1 MCILYGGTTRG
12 GHIKT
17 WKEYRD
23 GILFV
28 TSNTCDNC
36 KPVLPARDVAIFN
49 DALKEIRNNRTIVEG
64 LSLERLVGPDGLM
77 VLLSLLAAGD
87 LPKAQIIELTKRLH
101 IPGYELSRN
110 LSGATAKIALTAYLG
125 EGFYLQS
132 ELEALIARAIEEYAE
147 PSSDFRSL

>member
-1 MCILYGGTTRG
+1 MAGWSGWHPRATAESQVWEVSVSSTEAPRSRHGLEGSCQY
-12 GHIKT
+12 
-17 WKEYRD
+17 D
-23 GILFV
+23 
-28 TSNTCDNC
+28 
-36 KPVLPARDVAIFN
+36 AREEF
-49 DALKEIRNNRTIVEG
+49 RNNRTIVEG

-110 LSGATAKIALTAYLG
+110 LSDATAQIALTAYFG

-132 ELEALIARAIEEYAE
+132 ELEELIARAIEEYAE
-147 PSSDFRSL
+147 P